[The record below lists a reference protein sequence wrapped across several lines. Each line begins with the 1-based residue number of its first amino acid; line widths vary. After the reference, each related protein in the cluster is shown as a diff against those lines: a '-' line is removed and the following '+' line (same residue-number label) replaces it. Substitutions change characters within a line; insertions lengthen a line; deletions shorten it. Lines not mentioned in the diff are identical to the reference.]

1 MDRIEETGDSDEEK
15 SERKALSLSLILY
28 ARQGAQAGAR
38 VKEKRFHPLDII
50 RAPKRADRSEYE
62 NWNGI

>member
-28 ARQGAQAGAR
+28 ARQGTQTGAK
-38 VKEKRFHPLDII
+38 VKEKRFHFP
-50 RAPKRADRSEYE
+50 
-62 NWNGI
+62 